1 MATAT
6 AHPKFKL
13 ISSEHIVGATV
24 YDLNDKEIGEVDHLM
39 IDKISGQARYAVVNF
54 CGFMCLH
61 PRHHPLPWSALR
73 YDKGREGYITNVTES
88 LLEAA
93 PEFSDDSWMD
103 REWETRVHRHYAAYP
118 YWEESATL

>member
-6 AHPKFKL
+6 AHPKFNL

-54 CGFMCLH
+54 CVFMCLR